1 MKIISRVSISIFT
14 ILLIA
19 LTSCAEKP
27 SLVGQWQS
35 TKDSGTIEFKPN
47 KEVIIVDNMS
57 ATVTGNYKLEGSDKL
72 IFELTASDIMN
83 DSIQPIS
90 KTTVTA
96 KMIKFTHDELQLR
109 FADDN
114 ETEDYKRVR

>member
-1 MKIISRVSISIFT
+1 MTEKLFSVIIPNWNGKHFLQIC
-14 ILLIA
+14 LDA
-19 LTSCAEKP
+19 LAAQTYEP
-27 SLVGQWQS
+27 
-35 TKDSGTIEFKPN
+35 I
-47 KEVIIVDNMS
+47 EVIIVDNMS